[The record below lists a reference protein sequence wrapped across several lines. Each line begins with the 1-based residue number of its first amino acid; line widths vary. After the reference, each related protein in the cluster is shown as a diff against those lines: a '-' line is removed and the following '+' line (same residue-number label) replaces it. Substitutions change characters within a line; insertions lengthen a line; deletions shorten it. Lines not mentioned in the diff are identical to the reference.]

1 MKEKAE
7 IYEQLAEI
15 NRQIR
20 AERKKLAL
28 CREIQNRLPRMEQD
42 IHKIET
48 RENEVIHD
56 EHRRR

>member
-1 MKEKAE
+1 MTAEKAE

-28 CREIQNRLPRMEQD
+28 CREIQSRLPQMEKD
-42 IHKIET
+42 IEKIEMKD
-48 RENEVIHD
+48 EVIRD
-56 EHRRR
+56 DDRRR